1 MATKR
6 DYKKEYKK
14 FQSSTKAKKD
24 RAARNKARRKALKV
38 GRVRKGDGKDLH
50 HPNGIKSSRT
60 TVLSRSNNRGRK
72 EKSRVK
78 GSKRNYPSSRKKRS
92 KK

>member
-6 DYKKEYKK
+6 NYKREYKK
-14 FQSSTKAKKD
+14 FQSSNKSKKN
-24 RAARNKARRKALKV
+24 RATRNKARKKALKS

-50 HPNGIKSSRT
+50 HADGIKSSRT
-60 TVLSRSNNRGRK
+60 VVLSRSNNRGRK

-78 GSKRNYPSSRKKRS
+78 GSKRKYPKTRKKRS
-92 KK
+92 K